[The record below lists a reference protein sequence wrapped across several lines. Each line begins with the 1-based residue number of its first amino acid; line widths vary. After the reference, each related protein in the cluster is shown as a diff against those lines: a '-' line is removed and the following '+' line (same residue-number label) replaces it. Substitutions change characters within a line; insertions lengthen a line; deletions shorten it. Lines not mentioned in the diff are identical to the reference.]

1 MASLKSVRPLEFRS
15 VRNSVA
21 AVLGCAVFSL
31 AGCGSG
37 GSGSGVAESAPA
49 SVQPS
54 RTVQLDA
61 DTSGYIEEVANI
73 VNTSVVSND
82 PNVFKAEYEAGFVQ
96 GQLQQDSIPAARDN
110 NWDGTYLT
118 DPTHSFPTAL
128 PVPAEELQVTSQ
140 LLQRNWDFTLDFIRD
155 EATEDVKEN
164 LRRLMYRLVGI
175 YDGATKTDPQQL
187 PFDDRWYPTFS
198 DAEMQA
204 TYETPAPTFMDVY
217 YLNSTGDLFNFL
229 PPSTLPDGSTPPMPT
244 ATGTPAESNSRCTAF
259 VKVTSEDIYLT
270 HNTWN
275 AFLDQSQAMQ
285 LWVNG
290 DFMSV
295 NTIDPAYMGSGTDFG
310 YTNKGLIFNETTENN
325 EVSRTKVE
333 SLWTFWRETLAEQY
347 ADSIDEFFEYISL
360 DQSGSY
366 LNGYML
372 VDTKRD
378 RLGYVEMS
386 WNTTVFYKPDAKGG
400 VAVTTKPEGVSD
412 AYDTKMITP
421 EYILGFNYPA
431 SHFLR
436 KQLQAVNNRP
446 AREQQLLAGIDG
458 VKDIESAKA
467 LITYTAPDNPLSI
480 YGRWDLGYGITT
492 TPKTVP
498 DGSVDAKAVSASMA
512 QESFGLQGILDPE
525 GARPAF
531 WMKFGTASVAGKPF
545 IWSESRWKDQV
556 LRDVPDVVDGPWTLL
571 STNIR

>member
-1 MASLKSVRPLEFRS
+1 MTAAATRTLRICIVVLLGGALFILAACS
-15 VRNSVA
+15 SVA
-21 AVLGCAVFSL
+21 
-31 AGCGSG
+31 G
-37 GSGSGVAESAPA
+37 GGDPSQSATVPT
-49 SVQPS
+49 VPS
-54 RTVQLDA
+54 RTVQLDS
-61 DTSGYIEEVANI
+61 DTSGYVEEVANI

-96 GQLQQDSIPAARDN
+96 GQLQKDSIPAARDN

-128 PVPAEELQVTSQ
+128 PVPPEELQVTSQ
-140 LLQRNWDFTLDFIRD
+140 LLRRNWDFTLEYIRD
-155 EATEDVKEN
+155 KATGDVKEN

-175 YDGATKTDPQQL
+175 YDGATRNDPQV
-187 PFDDRWYPTFS
+187 PAFDDQWYPTFT

-204 TYETPAPTFMDVY
+204 TYETPAPTFMDIY

-244 ATGTPAESNSRCTAF
+244 ATGKPTEANSRCTAF
-259 VKVTSEDIYLT
+259 VKVTPEDIYLT

-325 EVSRTKVE
+325 EVSRTKVK

-347 ADSIDEFFEYISL
+347 AGSIDEFFEYISL

-366 LNGYML
+366 MNGYML
-372 VDTKRD
+372 VDAKRD
-378 RLGYVEMS
+378 QLGYVEMS
-386 WNTTVFYKPDAKGG
+386 WNTTVFYRPDAKRG
-400 VAVTTKPEGVSD
+400 VQVTTKPAGVST
-412 AYDTKMITP
+412 AYDKKMITP

-436 KQLQAVNNRP
+436 RQLQAINNRP
-446 AREQQLLAGIDG
+446 ARQEQLLAGIDG
-458 VKDIESAKA
+458 VKDIESAKS

-512 QESFGLQGILDPE
+512 QESFQLQGVLDP
-525 GARPAF
+525 GGTQPAF
-531 WMKFGTASVAGKPF
+531 WMKFGTATVDGKPF
-545 IWSESRWKDQV
+545 IWSQSQWKNQV

-571 STNIR
+571 DTNIR